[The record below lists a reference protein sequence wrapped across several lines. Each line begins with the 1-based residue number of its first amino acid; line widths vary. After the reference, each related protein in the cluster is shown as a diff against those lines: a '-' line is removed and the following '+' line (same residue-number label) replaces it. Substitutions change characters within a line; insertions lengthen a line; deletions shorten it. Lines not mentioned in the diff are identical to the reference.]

1 MFGKRPELLQ
11 EMTGTMFFKARSQN
25 FFEIFKKNFFRHM
38 RHPQHDQAKLFFFV
52 KKVCKKSLP
61 IKFVVDF
68 FSNKKGTG
76 VDATEYEIYVTK
88 YFLV

>member
-25 FFEIFKKNFFRHM
+25 FFGIFKKKIFRHM
-38 RHPQHDQAKLFFFV
+38 RFPQHEQAKLFF
-52 KKVCKKSLP
+52 CQKSLQK
-61 IKFVVDF
+61 KFANKIRSRF

-76 VDATEYEIYVTK
+76 VNATEYEIFVTK